1 MNGGP
6 SRQRAVNGPH
16 RQTARRCCK
25 GLYVSFPES
34 GINFS
39 VVVKSLG
46 ELADAL
52 LMICSYSPP
61 AARQD

>member
-1 MNGGP
+1 
-6 SRQRAVNGPH
+6 VNGPH

>member
-1 MNGGP
+1 MHV
-6 SRQRAVNGPH
+6 AL
-16 RQTARRCCK
+16 AKDK

-39 VVVKSLG
+39 VNVKSFD

-61 AARQD
+61 AAKPD